1 MNWEIVSGRW
11 SQLKGG
17 VKARWAE
24 LTDDDVGIV
33 DGNRERLVGKL
44 VERYGVL
51 EGEAERQVEEW
62 AKALASKFEHRANKR
77 TH

>member
-1 MNWEIVSGRW
+1 MHWEVVSDRW

-17 VKARWAE
+17 VRARWAQ
-24 LTDDDVGIV
+24 LTDEDVRTL
-33 DGNRERLVGKL
+33 DGKRERLVGKL

-62 AKALASKFEHRANKR
+62 ASALAAKFVQRDKR
-77 TH
+77 TR